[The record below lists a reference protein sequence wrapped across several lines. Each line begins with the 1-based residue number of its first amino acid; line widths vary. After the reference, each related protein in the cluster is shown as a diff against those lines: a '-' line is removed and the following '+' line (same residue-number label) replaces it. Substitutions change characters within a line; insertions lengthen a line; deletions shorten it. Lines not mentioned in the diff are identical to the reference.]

1 MDREFLVT
9 SPSVRHERIVTE
21 IFDLCPDIVLARNV
35 HASVEIGN
43 LLEMFDMSVREIGDG
58 LQPVINQPASL
69 CVQRRPYTAA
79 TVMSA
84 DNDVPHFQYFYRK
97 LKHRQKIYVTRRRK
111 VCDITVHE
119 QFTGVETYDLIG
131 WHTAV
136 ATADP
141 EIIGCLLS

>member
-1 MDREFLVT
+1 MYRELLVA
-9 SPSVRHERIVTE
+9 PPGVRHEWIMAE
-21 IFDLCPDIVLARNV
+21 IFDLGPDIVLTRNV
-35 HASVEIGN
+35 YASIEICD
-43 LLEMFDMSVREIGDG
+43 LLQMVFMSVREIGDG

>member
-1 MDREFLVT
+1 MA
-9 SPSVRHERIVTE
+9 E
-21 IFDLCPDIVLARNV
+21 ILDLCPDIVLARNV

-84 DNDVPHFQYFYRK
+84 DNDVTHFQYFYRK
-97 LKHRQKIYVTRRRK
+97 LKHRQKIHVTRRRK
-111 VCDITVHE
+111 ICDITVHE
-119 QFTGVETYDLIG
+119 QFTGVEAYDLIG
-131 WHTAV
+131 WHPAV